1 MSNLLRLVQIA
12 VLSIASAAGLSA
24 CVIAPAQPRVVYRDA
39 PAPSQPQGS
48 QQYPQEVVV
57 DSAPPPIQYEVIPV
71 IPFPGALWI
80 AGHWGWFGG
89 RHAWIGGH
97 YSRPVHGHRY
107 VPRRW
112 EHRGHGRWALRG
124 GFWVR

>member
-1 MSNLLRLVQIA
+1 MPTFLRLIQTTACAIA
-12 VLSIASAAGLSA
+12 VATGLSA

-39 PAPSQPQGS
+39 PAPNQGQAP

-57 DSAPPPIQYEVIPV
+57 ESAPPPVQYEVIPV
-71 IPFPGALWI
+71 LPFPGALWI
-80 AGHWGWFGG
+80 GGHWGWFGG
-89 RHAWIGGH
+89 RHTWIGG
-97 YSRPVHGHRY
+97 YYARPVYGHRY

-112 EHRGHGRWALRG
+112 EQHGHGRWALRG